1 MQGTTATYTINNLC
15 SGIAQGTGY
24 FDPGSIHTA
33 NMTGLT
39 PVTRY
44 YYIYGSDVSHLTLPG
59 LATLC
64 QLSQLAGNLLIYYV
78 KRVAPTAVTPSAKH
92 DYGAQVFC

>member
-1 MQGTTATYTINNLC
+1 VQTQGSTATYTINNLC

-39 PVTRY
+39 PSTRY
-44 YYIYGSDVSHLTLPG
+44 YYIYGSDVSLSHLHSKSSPELLMMVMPDEDKPFQ
-59 LATLC
+59 ALC
-64 QLSQLAGNLLIYYV
+64 IIVVGGRKI
-78 KRVAPTAVTPSAKH
+78 
-92 DYGAQVFC
+92 

>member
-1 MQGTTATYTINNLC
+1 MQTQGSTATYTINNLC

-39 PVTRY
+39 PSTRY
-44 YYIYGSDVSHLTLPG
+44 YYIYGSDVSLPNF
-59 LATLC
+59 
-64 QLSQLAGNLLIYYV
+64 SQQSMSGE
-78 KRVAPTAVTPSAKH
+78 PSDDRYAR
-92 DYGAQVFC
+92 

>member
-1 MQGTTATYTINNLC
+1 MQGTTSTYTINNLC

-39 PVTRY
+39 PATRY
-44 YYIYGSDVSHLTLPG
+44 YYIYGSDVSDLALPHPAAMPQYFK
-59 LATLC
+59 LA
-64 QLSQLAGNLLIYYV
+64 
-78 KRVAPTAVTPSAKH
+78 
-92 DYGAQVFC
+92 